1 MPEKRPSAV
10 FEILTDMFLVM
21 QAEKRP
27 KLKLKL
33 KRIDYVLEALTLV
46 FLTGI
51 WIYTFLT
58 FDSLPEEIPVRYDL
72 QGTADRYAGKQ
83 EIWKLPVIATVICLA
98 IFILNRFPHIFNY
111 PREITI
117 QNAERN
123 YSAATR
129 MLRVL
134 NCLCVLVFL
143 VIVFSSA
150 GNRDIGFIIFPVI
163 VLFCFIPVIGL
174 FGIRNE

>member
-1 MPEKRPSAV
+1 
-10 FEILTDMFLVM
+10 MFLVM
-21 QAEKRP
+21 QVEKRP
-27 KLKLKL
+27 KIKLKL
-33 KRIDYVLEALTLV
+33 KRVDYVLEALTLV

-51 WIYTFLT
+51 WVYTFLT
-58 FDSLPEEIPVRYDL
+58 FNSLPEEIPVHYDL

-111 PREITI
+111 PGEITI

-163 VLFCFIPVIGL
+163 VLSCLIPMVDS
-174 FGIRNE
+174 FRAR